1 MEMESGLCS
10 KTAEMDS
17 YICMPVLWLWTRDW
31 TTWCSRCH
39 VFVERIL

>member
-17 YICMPVLWLWTRDW
+17 YICMPHSVMVVD
-31 TTWCSRCH
+31 
-39 VFVERIL
+39 